1 MKFIARLRV
10 LMYFGDVRECK
21 HLQNSINIVSTVYYS
36 QKTIYF
42 KFAQVN
48 FISLTNRY
56 FDFKMID
63 VNRRRNTWWNDHRL
77 FSPSFKHE
85 SRRNIAFYD
94 NKRKLI
100 RNRFPMKVTNH
111 YKALKRRDRAGEA
124 AIVLAYSS
132 LVSHLCRLTI
142 LKSLF
147 VFLTSEGGNSQRMG
161 WKGRRREQE
170 GAMAKGKEKTSR
182 AEGTLKVEVFTI
194 VYSTY
199 TELWRQQRKD
209 LRVISRMQLVN
220 GHEGRRRFRIL

>member
-1 MKFIARLRV
+1 
-10 LMYFGDVRECK
+10 MYFGDVRECK
-21 HLQNSINIVSTVYYS
+21 NLQNSINIVSTVYYS

-63 VNRRRNTWWNDHRL
+63 VNRRRNTWWNDRRL
-77 FSPSFKHE
+77 FSPSFKRE

-111 YKALKRRDRAGEA
+111 YKALERRDRAGEA

-132 LVSHLCRLTI
+132 LVSRLRRLTI

-161 WKGRRREQE
+161 WKGRRRKQE
-170 GAMAKGKEKTSR
+170 RGMAKGKEKTSR

-220 GHEGRRRFRIL
+220 GHEGRRRIRIL